1 MRSDNDLNQSGD
13 DYVETS
19 SSDLRNQSGRG
30 SVESNSNDLSQSGD
44 DYVETSSSDLRNQS
58 GRGSVESSTSDFER
72 VEIRNAFDGV

>member
-30 SVESNSNDLSQSGD
+30 SVEI
-44 DYVETSSSDLRNQS
+44 
-58 GRGSVESSTSDFER
+58 STSDFER
-72 VEIRNAFDGV
+72 VEVRNAFDGLIR

>member
-58 GRGSVESSTSDFER
+58 GRGSVESNSNDFER